1 MVPFP
6 PGGPLDTVGRALAQK
21 LTEAWGQSVI
31 VDNRPGAGG
40 NIGADLV
47 AKAAPDGYTVV
58 MGALSTHAVNP
69 SLYAKMPYDAVKD
82 FAPITLVAI
91 TPNVLVVNPSLPV
104 NSVRELI
111 AYAKANPGKLAF
123 GSGSNG
129 SAGHLAGELFKAD
142 TGTDL
147 LHVPFKGAAPAMQAL
162 LSGDIQMMFDNLAS
176 ASAQVKA
183 GKLKALAV
191 TTARRSPLAP
201 DLPTMA
207 ESGVPGFDISTWFGL
222 LAPAGTPPE
231 IVGRWNAE
239 VGRILRTPEM
249 RERLT
254 AMGAEPAPDTP
265 AEFAQF
271 IASEAAKYARIVKVS
286 GAKPDLGSLASAACE
301 CRRERRPCGQ
311 QRDATDGRDGTQPA
325 HAGERHQVEAAGKQ
339 RHASDEQPAGGGESS
354 PARLDPKQHADGEE
368 AERVPEVVL
377 DRGLPDREQL
387 GSEPHAQRVR
397 AKRAGA
403 DGDEQQQRRKNQGE
417 AGRHIAYNSRS
428 APRRRIVFRIA
439 P

>member
-1 MVPFP
+1 MDALRRSATLLALLALPLAILVGPAPAHAQAFPNKPVRLVVPFP

-286 GAKPDLGSLASAACE
+286 GAKPD
-301 CRRERRPCGQ
+301 
-311 QRDATDGRDGTQPA
+311 
-325 HAGERHQVEAAGKQ
+325 
-339 RHASDEQPAGGGESS
+339 
-354 PARLDPKQHADGEE
+354 
-368 AERVPEVVL
+368 
-377 DRGLPDREQL
+377 
-387 GSEPHAQRVR
+387 
-397 AKRAGA
+397 
-403 DGDEQQQRRKNQGE
+403 
-417 AGRHIAYNSRS
+417 
-428 APRRRIVFRIA
+428 
-439 P
+439 